1 MEKDKKKV
9 NILKN
14 SRLNFLKTLLGVFLA
29 AFAVKVMYE
38 PVNMVTGG
46 FSGFAI
52 IIKELTAG
60 ESMGGI
66 PVWVTTTVLNI
77 PLFLMALKMQGF
89 KYMRSNLLCSV
100 LFSIFLS
107 VIPKLDILNGDMLLI
122 SIFGGVLTGASRGL
136 LFAAN
141 VTTGGTELAAAL
153 LHRRVKHYSVTE
165 LVQGIDGVIILFGI
179 WTFGINIALYA
190 LIAIVIASKI
200 SDWMLE
206 GMKIS
211 KMSYI
216 ISDKNDEIA
225 GRILNEMDRGVT
237 RISAFGG
244 YSGERREML
253 VCVTSTKEIV
263 RLKEI
268 AAAIDK
274 SAFVIVSDVRE
285 VFGKGFIENN

>member
-9 NILKN
+9 SILKSSKLN
-14 SRLNFLKTLLGVFLA
+14 SLKILVGVFLA

-52 IIKELTAG
+52 IIKELTARG
-60 ESMGGI
+60 GMSGI
-66 PVWVTTTVLNI
+66 PVWLTTTVLNI
-77 PLFLMALKMQGF
+77 PLFVMALKMQGF
-89 KYMRSNLLCSV
+89 KYMRSNLICSV
-100 LFSIFLS
+100 LFSVFLS
-107 VIPKLDILNGDMLLI
+107 VIPKIDILGGDMLLI

-153 LHRRVKHYSVTE
+153 LHKKVKQYSITE

-225 GRILNEMDRGVT
+225 KRVLNEMDRGVT
-237 RISAFGG
+237 RITASGG

-263 RLKEI
+263 KLKEI
-268 AAAIDK
+268 AATVDK

>member
-1 MEKDKKKV
+1 MKKDKKAS
-9 NILKN
+9 ILNN
-14 SRLNFLKTLLGVFLA
+14 SRMNLLKSIVGVFLA
-29 AFAVKVMYE
+29 AFAINVMYE

-52 IIKELTAG
+52 IIKELTARG
-60 ESMGGI
+60 GMSGI
-66 PVWVTTTVLNI
+66 PVWLTTTVLNV
-77 PLFLMALKMQGF
+77 PLFVLALKMQGF
-89 KYMRSNLLCSV
+89 KYMRSNLICSV
-100 LFSIFLS
+100 LFSALLS
-107 VIPKLDILNGDMLLI
+107 VIPTVDILGGDMLLI
-122 SIFGGVLTGASRGL
+122 SIFGGVLSGAARGL

-153 LHRRVKHYSVTE
+153 LNKKVKQYSVTE
-165 LVQGIDGVIILFGI
+165 LVQGIDGIIILFGI
-179 WTFGINIALYA
+179 WTFGINMALYA
-190 LIAIVIASKI
+190 IIAIVIASKI

-216 ISDKNDEIA
+216 ISDKNDEISE
-225 GRILNEMDRGVT
+225 RVLNEMDRGVT
-237 RISAFGG
+237 RISASGG

-263 RLKEI
+263 KLKEI
-268 AAAIDK
+268 AAAVDK
-274 SAFVIVSDVRE
+274 NAFVIVSDVRE

>member
-9 NILKN
+9 NILK
-14 SRLNFLKTLLGVFLA
+14 SSKLNFLKIFVGVFLA

-52 IIKELTAG
+52 IIKALTARG
-60 ESMGGI
+60 GMNGI

-77 PLFLMALKMQGF
+77 PLFLLALKMQGF
-89 KYMRSNLLCSV
+89 KYMRSNLICSV
-100 LFSIFLS
+100 LFSVFLS
-107 VIPKLDILNGDMLLI
+107 VIPKIDILGGDMLLI
-122 SIFGGVLTGASRGL
+122 SIFGGVITGASRGL

-153 LHRRVKHYSVTE
+153 LHKKVKQYSVTE

-200 SDWMLE
+200 SGWMLE

-216 ISDKNDEIA
+216 ISEKNDEIA
-225 GRILNEMDRGVT
+225 RRVLNEMDRGVT
-237 RISAFGG
+237 RISASGG

-263 RLKEI
+263 KLKEI
-268 AAAIDK
+268 ASTVDK